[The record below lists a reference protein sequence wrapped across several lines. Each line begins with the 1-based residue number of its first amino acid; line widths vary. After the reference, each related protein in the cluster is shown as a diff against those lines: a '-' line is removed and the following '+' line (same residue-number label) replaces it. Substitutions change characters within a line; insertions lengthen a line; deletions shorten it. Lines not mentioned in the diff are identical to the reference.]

1 MLRMTST
8 LAVPAAVGFDRLH
21 VACAPDLGSGC
32 IHPVAAMIA
41 RVAGASLI
49 TRCVH
54 TAPPCSPADGILQT
68 AAADACG
75 RPAGR
80 QRRLPAGGPLDIIAR
95 SAREEGAD
103 LVAIP
108 VSPGSESHTAAQVA
122 RRLLDAGIAV
132 LAVPPLPDHR
142 SQQLR
147 LGIGHDGGR
156 PGAAALAVAQR
167 IAATGRRDVTRFDI
181 AYVDDSASASCDADG
196 DVVASRRG
204 AVIEWWLAG
213 LVEQVSAPVRT
224 LRPVGDPAS
233 ELAELSR
240 DLDLLVIGTRGRAPL
255 RRALTGSVLRNLLGT
270 VRCPLLIVPP
280 GLAAGN
286 PAM

>member
-1 MLRMTST
+1 MSRMTPT
-8 LAVPAAVGFDRLH
+8 LAVAAAVGFDRFH
-21 VACAPDLGSGC
+21 VACAPHLGYGC

-41 RVAGASLI
+41 RVAGACLV
-49 TRCVH
+49 TRCDP
-54 TAPPCSPADGILQT
+54 TAAPSSPADGMLGT
-68 AAADACG
+68 AARDACQRPSG
-75 RPAGR
+75 RKP
-80 QRRLPAGGPLDIIAR
+80 RLAAGGPLDVIAR

-108 VSPGSESHTAAQVA
+108 VAPGRESHAAAQVA

-132 LAVPPLPDHR
+132 LAVPALLDHG

-167 IAATGRRDVTRFDI
+167 MAAAGRRDVTRFDI
-181 AYVDDSASASCDADG
+181 AYVDDSASASCEADG

-213 LVEQVSAPVRT
+213 LVEQVPAPVRT

-255 RRALTGSVLRNLLGT
+255 RRALTGSVSRNLIAT

-280 GLAAGN
+280 GRAAAN
-286 PAM
+286 AAM